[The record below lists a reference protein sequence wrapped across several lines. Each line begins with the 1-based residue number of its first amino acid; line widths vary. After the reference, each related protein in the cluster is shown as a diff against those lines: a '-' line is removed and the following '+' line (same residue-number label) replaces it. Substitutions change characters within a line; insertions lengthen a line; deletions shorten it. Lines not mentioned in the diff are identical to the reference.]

1 MSAVLVK
8 PDGTLVVTLR
18 LTLKP
23 ARDAPLIALVRAAP
37 PGGLAGAVRE
47 AMRSGI
53 GDEQAFAGGEEE
65 ETFEMDALGIVL

>member
-23 ARDAPLIALVRAAP
+23 ARDGPLIALVRAAP

-47 AMRSGI
+47 AMRTGV
-53 GDEQAFAGGEEE
+53 GNEQAFTDTEED
-65 ETFEMDALGIVL
+65 DAFTVDGLGIAL